1 MDASRNSLGRL
12 HGTAVEGTGQKVDVN
27 TVTLK
32 SKVGFSVFVRKS
44 LNELIVSI
52 DNLMSVNMPS
62 SFDVNW

>member
-1 MDASRNSLGRL
+1 M
-12 HGTAVEGTGQKVDVN
+12 EGTGQKVDVN
-27 TVTLK
+27 TVTLR
-32 SKVGFSVFVRKS
+32 SRDGLSAVFVRKS